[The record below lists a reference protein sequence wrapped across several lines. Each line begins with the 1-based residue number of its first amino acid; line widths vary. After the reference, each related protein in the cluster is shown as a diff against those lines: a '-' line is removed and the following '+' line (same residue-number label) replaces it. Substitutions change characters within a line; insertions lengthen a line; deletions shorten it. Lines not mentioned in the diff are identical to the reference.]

1 MKHGGVV
8 SRSCYKYEWRKYLAE
23 ISDFLGIRYNQ
34 ETVKDLA
41 AVVCP
46 PYDIISPE
54 QQKAYYEKSD
64 YNVIRL
70 EHSMALPDD
79 NKTNNRH
86 TRART
91 TFNQWLKDRVL
102 VSDHVPSFYIHEHCF
117 TYQNIRK
124 RRLGLTA
131 CVRLEPWGKKTIFPH
146 ENTVP
151 GIKSDRLEL
160 MRACPV
166 NFSPLLGLYEDMGQK
181 VTKLITVQ
189 AGRKPAIDFALDG
202 ETHKLWA
209 ANEPEF
215 VQRVSHFLASKPIY
229 IADGH
234 HRYETALAYRDERRQ
249 QVKNIRGNEAF
260 NFVMITLVSFSD
272 PGLVVLPVHRVVR
285 NLSPDTLPALRSSL
299 ETYFETVAVPLGE
312 GGLPEVAGATTRILG
327 LEPDRVVALKVKQPS
342 ALRDIM
348 PEGHSEA
355 YKRLDI
361 SIVQHLIIDKLNKL
375 DKASSISYTPNSM
388 EARKLVESGEYQ
400 LAFLLNPIPVATI
413 KTIADSNDK
422 MPGKS
427 TYFYPK
433 LPTGLVLNQL
443 EGTL

>member
-1 MKHGGVV
+1 MAEV
-8 SRSCYKYEWRKYLAE
+8 SP
-23 ISDFLGIRYNQ
+23 FLGVRYNQ
-34 ETVKDLA
+34 EIIKDMA
-41 AVVCP
+41 AVICP
-46 PYDIISPE
+46 PYDVISPE
-54 QQKAYYEKSD
+54 EQKAYYDKSG
-64 YNVIRL
+64 YNLIRL
-70 EHSMALPDD
+70 EHGMVLPNDT
-79 NKTNNRH
+79 KTNNKH
-86 TRART
+86 TRACS
-91 TFNQWLKDRVL
+91 TFNQWLKERVL
-102 VSDHVPSFYIHEHCF
+102 LIDHVPSFYIHEHCF

-131 CVRLEPWGKKTIFPH
+131 CIRLEPWEKKTILPH

-160 MRACPV
+160 MRACAV
-166 NFSPLLGLYEDMGQK
+166 NFSPLLGLYEDLGQK
-181 VTKLITVQ
+181 VTKLLTIQ
-189 AGRKPAIDFALDG
+189 ASRKPAIDFAEAG
-202 ETHKLWA
+202 ETHKLWV

-249 QVKNIRGNEAF
+249 ETRPTRGNETF

-272 PGLVVLPVHRVVR
+272 PGLVVLPVHRLIR
-285 NLSPDTLPALRSSL
+285 NLSANALTEFRSIL
-299 ETYFETVAVPLGE
+299 ETYFELVSVPLGE
-312 GGLPEVAGATTRILG
+312 GNLPEVAGATTRVLG
-327 LEPDRVVALKVKQPS
+327 LEPGNIVALKLRQPLS
-342 ALRDIM
+342 LKEIM
-348 PEGHSEA
+348 PDNHSEA

-361 SIVQHLIIDKLNKL
+361 SIVQHLVIDRLTAL
-375 DKASSISYTPNSM
+375 DKSSSIAYTANAV
-388 EARKLVESGEYQ
+388 EARRFIESGEYQ

-413 KTIADSNDK
+413 KTIANSNDR

-433 LPTGLVLNQL
+433 LPTGLVINRL

>member
-1 MKHGGVV
+1 
-8 SRSCYKYEWRKYLAE
+8 LAE
-23 ISDFLGIRYNQ
+23 ISAFLGVRYNQ
-34 ETVKDLA
+34 ELVEDMA
-41 AVVCP
+41 AVICP
-46 PYDIISPE
+46 PYDVISSE
-54 QQKAYYEKSD
+54 EQKAYYEKSD

-70 EHSMALPDD
+70 EHGMVLPHDT
-79 NKTNNRH
+79 KTNNKH
-86 TRART
+86 TRACIA
-91 TFNQWLKDRVL
+91 FNQWLKDRVL
-102 VSDHVPSFYIHEHCF
+102 LIDHVPSFYIHEHGF

-131 CVRLEPWGKKTIFPH
+131 CVRLEPWEKKIIFPH

-166 NFSPLLGLYEDMGQK
+166 NFSPLLGLYEDLGQK
-181 VTKLITVQ
+181 VTKLLTVQ
-189 AGRKPAIDFALDG
+189 CGRKPAIDFTEAG
-202 ETHKLWA
+202 ETHKLWV

-234 HRYETALAYRDERRQ
+234 HRYETALTYRDERQ
-249 QVKNIRGNEAF
+249 QKTGHVKGNEAF

-272 PGLVVLPVHRVVR
+272 PGLVVLPVHRLIG
-285 NLSPDTLPALRSSL
+285 NLSADALTKFRTLL
-299 ETYFETVAVPLGE
+299 ETHFELISVPLGE
-312 GGLPEVAGATTRILG
+312 SGLPEIAGATTRVLG
-327 LEPDRVVALKVKQPS
+327 LEPGNITALKIRQPS
-342 ALRDIM
+342 ALRGIM
-348 PEGHSEA
+348 PQGHSEA

-361 SIVQHLIIDKLNKL
+361 SIVQHLIIEKLTTVDKSRTI
-375 DKASSISYTPNSM
+375 AYTPDAI
-388 EARKLVESGEYQ
+388 EARQVVENGQYQ
-400 LAFLLNPIPVATI
+400 LAFLLNPIPVSAI
-413 KTIADSNDK
+413 KNIADSNDK

-433 LPTGLVLNQL
+433 LPTGLVIHRL

>member
-1 MKHGGVV
+1 
-8 SRSCYKYEWRKYLAE
+8 LAE
-23 ISDFLGIRYNQ
+23 ISAFLGIRYNQ
-34 ETVKDLA
+34 EIVKDMA

-46 PYDIISPE
+46 PYDVISPA
-54 QQKAYYEKSD
+54 QQKSYYEKSD

-70 EHSMALPDD
+70 EHAMALPDD
-79 NKTNNRH
+79 NKSNNRH
-86 TRART
+86 IRACT
-91 TFNQWLKDRVL
+91 TFNQWFKDRVL
-102 VSDHVPSFYIHEHCF
+102 LSDHVPSFYIHEHCF

-131 CVRLEPWGKKTIFPH
+131 CVKLEPWEKKTVFPH

-202 ETHKLWA
+202 ETHKLWV

-249 QVKNIRGNEAF
+249 QAKYVRGDEAF

-272 PGLVVLPVHRVVR
+272 SGLVVLPVHRLIR
-285 NLSPDTLPALRSSL
+285 NLSPDTLPALRSAI
-299 ETYFETVAVPLGE
+299 ETYFETVSVPLGE
-312 GGLPEVAGATTRILG
+312 SVLPEIAGASARVLG
-327 LEPDRVVALKVKQPS
+327 LEPDNLVALKVKQPS
-342 ALRDIM
+342 ALRSIM
-348 PEGHSEA
+348 PEDHSEA

-361 SIVQHLIIDKLNKL
+361 SIVQHLIIDKLNKF
-375 DKASSISYTPNSM
+375 DKGNSISYTSNAV
-388 EARKLVESGEYQ
+388 EARQLVESGEYQ

-433 LPTGLVLNQL
+433 LPTGLVINQL
-443 EGTL
+443 EGKL

>member
-1 MKHGGVV
+1 VAL
-8 SRSCYKYEWRKYLAE
+8 RNCYKYERRKNLAE
-23 ISDFLGIRYNQ
+23 VSPFLGIRYNQ
-34 ETVKDLA
+34 ELVEDMA
-41 AVVCP
+41 AVICP
-46 PYDIISPE
+46 PYDVISPE
-54 QQKAYYEKSD
+54 EQKAYYDKSG
-64 YNVIRL
+64 YNLIRL
-70 EHSMALPDD
+70 EHGMVLPNDT
-79 NKTNNRH
+79 KTNNKH
-86 TRART
+86 TRACT
-91 TFNQWLKDRVL
+91 TFNQWLKERVL
-102 VSDHVPSFYIHEHCF
+102 LIDHVPSFYIHEHCF

-131 CVRLEPWGKKTIFPH
+131 CIRLEPWEKKTIFPH

-160 MRACPV
+160 MRACAV
-166 NFSPLLGLYEDMGQK
+166 NFSPLLGLYEDLGQK
-181 VTKLITVQ
+181 VTKLLTIQ
-189 AGRKPAIDFALDG
+189 ASRKPAIDFAEDG
-202 ETHKLWA
+202 ETHKLWV

-249 QVKNIRGNEAF
+249 ETRPTRGNEAF

-272 PGLVVLPVHRVVR
+272 PGLVVLPVHRLIR
-285 NLSPDTLPALRSSL
+285 NLSANALTEFRSIL
-299 ETYFETVAVPLGE
+299 ETYFELVSAPLGE
-312 GGLPEVAGATTRILG
+312 GSLPEIAGAATRVLG
-327 LEPDRVVALKVKQPS
+327 LEPGNIVALKLRQPLS
-342 ALRDIM
+342 LKEIM

-361 SIVQHLIIDKLNKL
+361 SIVQHLVIDRLTAL
-375 DKASSISYTPNSM
+375 DKSSSIVYTPNAV
-388 EARKLVESGEYQ
+388 EARRFVESGEYQ

-413 KTIADSNDK
+413 KTIANSNDR

-433 LPTGLVLNQL
+433 LPTGLVINRL

>member
-1 MKHGGVV
+1 
-8 SRSCYKYEWRKYLAE
+8 LAE
-23 ISDFLGIRYNQ
+23 VSPFLGVRYNQ
-34 ETVKDLA
+34 ELVKDMA
-41 AVVCP
+41 AVICP
-46 PYDIISPE
+46 PYDVISSE
-54 QQKAYYEKSD
+54 EQKAYYEKSD

-70 EHSMALPDD
+70 EHGTVLHNDT
-79 NKTNNRH
+79 KTNNKH
-86 TRART
+86 TRACI

-102 VSDHVPSFYIHEHCF
+102 LIDHVPSFYIHEHCF

-131 CVRLEPWGKKTIFPH
+131 CVRLEPWEKKTIFPH

-166 NFSPLLGLYEDMGQK
+166 NFSPLLGLYEDLGQK
-181 VTKLITVQ
+181 VTKLLTIQ
-189 AGRKPAIDFALDG
+189 AGRKPAIDFAEAG
-202 ETHKLWA
+202 ETHKLWV

-234 HRYETALAYRDERRQ
+234 HRYETALAYRDERQ
-249 QVKNIRGNEAF
+249 QETRHVRGNEAF

-272 PGLVVLPVHRVVR
+272 PGLVVLPVHRLVR
-285 NLSPDTLPALRSSL
+285 NLSSDTLSKFRGIL
-299 ETYFETVAVPLGE
+299 ETYFELVSAPLGDSNLS
-312 GGLPEVAGATTRILG
+312 GMAGATTRILG
-327 LEPDRVVALKVKQPS
+327 LEPGNIVALKLRQPI
-342 ALRDIM
+342 ALKEIM
-348 PEGHSEA
+348 PHGHSEA

-361 SIVQHLIIDKLNKL
+361 SIVQHLVIDRLMAL
-375 DKASSISYTPNSM
+375 DKSCSIAYTPNAV
-388 EARKLVESGEYQ
+388 EARRLIESGEYQ
-400 LAFLLNPIPVATI
+400 LALLMNPMAAAII
-413 KTIADSNDK
+413 KTIANSDDK

-433 LPTGLVLNQL
+433 LPTGLVINRL

>member
-1 MKHGGVV
+1 VV
-8 SRSCYKYEWRKYLAE
+8 SKNCYKYERRKYLAE
-23 ISDFLGIRYNQ
+23 ISPFLGVRYNQ
-34 ETVKDLA
+34 EIVKDIA

-46 PYDIISPE
+46 PYDVISTE
-54 QQKAYYEKSD
+54 QQKDYYEKSD

-70 EHSMALPDD
+70 EHAMAMPDD
-79 NKTNNRH
+79 TKANNRH
-86 TRART
+86 TRACA
-91 TFNQWLKDRVL
+91 TFNQWLKEQVL
-102 VSDHVPSFYIHEHCF
+102 IGDHVPSFYIHEHCF
-117 TYQNIRK
+117 TYQNIRR

-131 CVRLEPWGKKTIFPH
+131 CVRLEPWEKKTIFPH

-189 AGRKPAIDFALDG
+189 AGRKPAIDFTLNG
-202 ETHKLWA
+202 ETHKLWV

-215 VQRVSHFLASKPIY
+215 VQRVSHFMASKPIY

-234 HRYETALAYRDERRQ
+234 HRYETALAYRDEKRQ
-249 QVKNIRGNEAF
+249 QIKTIRGDEAF

-272 PGLVVLPVHRVVR
+272 TGLVVLPVHRLVR
-285 NLSPDTLPALRSSL
+285 NLSPETPSTLRNSL
-299 ETYFETVAVPLGE
+299 GIHFDIVSVQIGD
-312 GGLPEVAGATTRILG
+312 GNLPEVAGACTRILG
-327 LEPDRVVALKVKQPS
+327 LEPGNLLALKVKQSP
-342 ALRDIM
+342 AIRDSM
-348 PEGHSEA
+348 PDGHSES

-361 SIVQHLIIDKLNKL
+361 SIVQHLVIDKLDL
-375 DKASSISYTPNSM
+375 ADKANSIIYTPNAT

-400 LAFLLNPIPVATI
+400 LAFLLNPIPVSMI

-433 LPTGLVLNQL
+433 LPTGLVISQL
-443 EGTL
+443 EGTI

>member
-1 MKHGGVV
+1 
-8 SRSCYKYEWRKYLAE
+8 LAE
-23 ISDFLGIRYNQ
+23 ISAFLGVRYNQ
-34 ETVKDLA
+34 EIIEDMA
-41 AVVCP
+41 AVICP
-46 PYDIISPE
+46 PYDVISAE
-54 QQKAYYEKSD
+54 EQKAYYARND

-70 EHSMALPDD
+70 EHGMMQPNDT
-79 NKTNNRH
+79 KTNNKH
-86 TRART
+86 IRACT

-102 VSDHVPSFYIHEHCF
+102 LIDHVPSFYVHEHCF
-117 TYQNIRK
+117 TFQNIRK
-124 RRLGLTA
+124 KRLGLTA
-131 CVRLEPWGKKTIFPH
+131 CVRLEPFEKKVIFPH

-166 NFSPLLGLYEDMGQK
+166 NFSPLLGIYEDLGQK
-181 VTKLITVQ
+181 VTKLLTIQ
-189 AGRKPAIDFALDG
+189 CGRKPTVDFAEDG
-202 ETHKLWA
+202 QTHKLWV

-249 QVKNIRGNEAF
+249 HIGHVKGNEAF

-272 PGLVVLPVHRVVR
+272 PGLVVLPVHRLIG
-285 NLSPDTLPALRSSL
+285 NLSTDTVTKFRSTLQTNFELETLPLD
-299 ETYFETVAVPLGE
+299 GN
-312 GGLPEVAGATTRILG
+312 GLPEISGATTRVLG
-327 LEPDRVVALKVKQPS
+327 LEPGKIAALKFRHSS
-342 ALRDIM
+342 AAKGLM

-361 SIVQHLIIDKLNKL
+361 SIIQHLVIDRLRAL
-375 DKASSISYTPNSM
+375 DKDSNIAYTPNAI
-388 EARKLVESGEYQ
+388 EACRLVEDGEFQ
-400 LAFLLNPIPVATI
+400 LAFLLNPISVRTI
-413 KTIADSNDK
+413 KTIADSNDR

-433 LPTGLVLNQL
+433 LPTGLVLNRL

>member
-1 MKHGGVV
+1 
-8 SRSCYKYEWRKYLAE
+8 LAE
-23 ISDFLGIRYNQ
+23 VSPFLGVRYNQ
-34 ETVKDLA
+34 EIVKDMA
-41 AVVCP
+41 AVICP
-46 PYDIISPE
+46 PYDVISLE
-54 QQKAYYEKSD
+54 EQKAYYEKSD

-70 EHSMALPDD
+70 EHGMVLPKDT
-79 NKTNNRH
+79 KTNNKH
-86 TRART
+86 TRACA
-91 TFNQWLKDRVL
+91 TFNQWLKDQVL
-102 VSDHVPSFYIHEHCF
+102 LTDHVPSFYIHEHCF
-117 TYQNIRK
+117 TYQNMRK
-124 RRLGLTA
+124 KRLGLTA
-131 CVRLEPWGKKTIFPH
+131 CVRLEPWKKKTIFPH

-160 MRACPV
+160 MRACSV
-166 NFSPLLGLYEDMGQK
+166 NFSPLLGLYEDLGQK
-181 VTKLITVQ
+181 VTKLLTLQ
-189 AGRKPAIDFALDG
+189 AGRKPAIALTDGG
-202 ETHKLWA
+202 ETHKLWV

-249 QVKNIRGNEAF
+249 EAGHFRGNEAF

-272 PGLVVLPVHRVVR
+272 PGLVVLPVHRLIR
-285 NLSPDTLPALRSSL
+285 NLSTRSLDKFRSIL
-299 ETYFETVAVPLGE
+299 ETHFELVSVPLDNNNF
-312 GGLPEVAGATTRILG
+312 PETAGSITRVLG
-327 LEPDRVVALKVKQPS
+327 LKPDQTVALKLRQPLS
-342 ALRDIM
+342 LKEIM

-361 SIVQHLIIDKLNKL
+361 SILQHLVIDRLKTL
-375 DKASSISYTPNSM
+375 DKNCSLAYTPNAG
-388 EARKLVESGEYQ
+388 EARRLVENGEYQ

-413 KTIADSNDK
+413 KSIADSNDK

-433 LPTGLVLNQL
+433 LPTGLVINRL

>member
-1 MKHGGVV
+1 
-8 SRSCYKYEWRKYLAE
+8 LAE
-23 ISDFLGIRYNQ
+23 VSPFLGVRYNQ
-34 ETVKDLA
+34 EIIKDMA
-41 AVVCP
+41 AVICP
-46 PYDIISPE
+46 PYDVISPE
-54 QQKAYYEKSD
+54 EQKAYYEKGD
-64 YNVIRL
+64 YNAIRL
-70 EHSMALPDD
+70 EHGMVLPND
-79 NKTNNRH
+79 NKTNNKH
-86 TRART
+86 VRACT
-91 TFNQWLKDRVL
+91 TFNQWLKERVL
-102 VSDHVPSFYIHEHCF
+102 LIDHVPSFYIHEHCF

-131 CVRLEPWGKKTIFPH
+131 CIRLEPWEKKTILPH

-160 MRACPV
+160 MRACAV
-166 NFSPLLGLYEDMGQK
+166 NFSPLLGLYEDLGQK
-181 VTKLITVQ
+181 VAKLLTIQ
-189 AGRKPAIDFALDG
+189 ASRKPAIDFAEAG
-202 ETHKLWA
+202 ETHKLWI

-249 QVKNIRGNEAF
+249 GTRPVRGNEAF

-272 PGLVVLPVHRVVR
+272 PGLIVLPVHRLIR
-285 NLSPDTLPALRSSL
+285 NLSTNALAKFRSIL
-299 ETYFETVAVPLGE
+299 ETYFELVSAPLGE
-312 GGLPEVAGATTRILG
+312 GSLPEIAGATTRVLG
-327 LEPDRVVALKVKQPS
+327 LVPGNIVALKLRQPLS
-342 ALRDIM
+342 LKEIM

-355 YKRLDI
+355 YKRLGI
-361 SIVQHLIIDKLNKL
+361 SIVQHLVIDRLTAL
-375 DKASSISYTPNSM
+375 DKSSSIVYTPNAI
-388 EARKLVESGEYQ
+388 EARRLVESGEYQ

-413 KTIADSNDK
+413 KTIANSNDR

-433 LPTGLVLNQL
+433 LPTGLVINRL